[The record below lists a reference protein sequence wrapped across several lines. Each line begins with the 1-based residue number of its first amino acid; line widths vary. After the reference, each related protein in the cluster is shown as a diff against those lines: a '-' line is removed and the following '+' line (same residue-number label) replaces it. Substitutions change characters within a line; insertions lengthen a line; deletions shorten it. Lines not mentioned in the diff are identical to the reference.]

1 MKKNIIILSIV
12 LITLTLMSF
21 VIINKNDSRTSQL
34 DISDFKNVVINPPAI
49 NKNEKR
55 VFSDF
60 IYDIGPRFSPIKKRE
75 IEKAIS
81 LDAFFSEVHLQKM
94 ATLQAVSIIFF
105 IDDKQSDI
113 RETGNNEALTVAQLK
128 LLQAADYSTNF
139 LIRVDYQEM
148 NKETGELEDNYA
160 TPHLTI
166 VPEKQAEYSQGK
178 DALKYYL
185 KENSK
190 EARVNVDPEK
200 LQAAKLFFTVTKEG
214 TIENVKLDRSSNYP
228 LVDKKMIEL
237 ISKAPGTWQAAE
249 NYKGEKVDQ
258 ELVVSFGLMGC

>member
-1 MKKNIIILSIV
+1 MKKNLIILSTV
-12 LITLTLMSF
+12 LITLTLMGF
-21 VIINKNDSRTSQL
+21 VIINKNDSSTRPL
-34 DISDFKNVVINPPAI
+34 DISDYKNVVINPPAI
-49 NKNEKR
+49 FKNENR
-55 VFSDF
+55 MNSDF
-60 IYDIGPRFSPIKKRE
+60 IFDIGTRFSPIKKRE
-75 IEKAIS
+75 IENARTI
-81 LDAFFSEVHLQKM
+81 DAFFNTEQVQKM
-94 ATLQAVSIIFF
+94 ATIQAVSVIFF
-105 IDDKQSDI
+105 IDDMQSEI
-113 RETGNNEALTVAQLK
+113 SETGNNKTLTVAQLK

-148 NKETGELEDNYA
+148 NKYSGEFINNYA

-166 VPEKQAEYSQGK
+166 VPEKQAEYSLGT
-178 DALKYYL
+178 DALKNYL

-190 EARVNVDPEK
+190 EARANVEFKK

-214 TIENVKLDRSSNYP
+214 TIENVKLGRSSNYP
-228 LVDKKMIEL
+228 LVDQKMIEL